1 MQNSYRARLNF
12 NPRSPQGGATIAGGL
27 ADLTRE
33 LFQSTLPAR
42 GSDAEQRERF
52 KAMRIISIHAPR
64 KGERRPKA
72 VPWSRSLNFNPRSP
86 RGGATV
92 GSTEG
97 ECPYK
102 DFNPRSPRG
111 GATSRRHRGGGGKKI
126 FQSTLPTRG
135 SDLFAGAR
143 RKR

>member
-52 KAMRIISIHAPR
+52 KAMRIISIHAPG
-64 KGERRPKA
+64 KGGPRPKD
-72 VPWSRSLNFNPRSP
+72 VP
-86 RGGATV
+86 
-92 GSTEG
+92 
-97 ECPYK
+97 
-102 DFNPRSPRG
+102 
-111 GATSRRHRGGGGKKI
+111 
-126 FQSTLPTRG
+126 
-135 SDLFAGAR
+135 GAR
-143 RKR
+143 ELN